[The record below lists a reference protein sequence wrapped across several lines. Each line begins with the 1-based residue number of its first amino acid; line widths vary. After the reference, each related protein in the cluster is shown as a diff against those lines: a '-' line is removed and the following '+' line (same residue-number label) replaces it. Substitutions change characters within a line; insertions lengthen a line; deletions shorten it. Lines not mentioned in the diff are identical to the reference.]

1 MVALVIFA
9 CWLAAELL
17 VAVAVAHAIGV
28 IATIVLMIAGWPI
41 GVWVLR
47 SHGRAAWRRLIAAV
61 SAGRTPT
68 REVVDGAL
76 ILVGGVLLII
86 PGLVT
91 DAIAACLLLPPTRA
105 LVRPLLVRNLHSRV
119 VTRAAQRAGGR
130 SSYDV
135 DSTATDVDQP
145 QLHS

>member
-17 VAVAVAHAIGV
+17 VAVQVAHAVGV
-28 IATIVLMIAGWPI
+28 IPTIVLMIAGWPI

-47 SHGRAAWRRLIAAV
+47 SHGRAAWRRLTAAV

-76 ILVGGVLLII
+76 ILAGGVLLII
-86 PGLVT
+86 PGLVS
-91 DAIAACLLLPPTRA
+91 DAIGVCLLLPPTRA
-105 LVRPLLVRNLHSRV
+105 VVRPLLVRNLHSRL
-119 VTRAAQRAGGR
+119 VTRATQFSRGR
-130 SSYDV
+130 SYDV
-135 DSTATDVDQP
+135 DSTATDIDQP
-145 QLHS
+145 QLRS